1 LRNAES
7 PSDLLDVDEKSN
19 ERETAAE
26 VVRLLAQRKEI
37 RTDVLHFLTVSD
49 PESSSDLVLSSN
61 VLQPEVVKAG
71 KDSDN
76 KMVFNILAS
85 SPFRSLGS
93 SLGSFS
99 TCRWSSTLPSKTA
112 HQRTA
117 AVFQSAH
124 TSCPLFL
131 EE

>member
-76 KMVFNILAS
+76 KMVFNILFS

-124 TSCPLFL
+124 TPCPLFL

>member
-76 KMVFNILAS
+76 KMVFNILS
-85 SPFRSLGS
+85 LSPFRSLGS

>member
-61 VLQPEVVKAG
+61 ALQPEVVKAG

-76 KMVFNILAS
+76 KMVFNILSS